1 MPRKS
6 CTLLLFEVLR
16 EFVMEK
22 VNMNVVGGDGE
33 NGLPEKMTCMEDS
46 MAAGKKHDVFRE
58 MIVVRPVAVLRLG

>member
-1 MPRKS
+1 
-6 CTLLLFEVLR
+6 
-16 EFVMEK
+16 MEK